1 MGIQT
6 QSAGTGIQHINGMKQ
21 IFHSIILCLSFL
33 FFACSGDVMHKP
45 LPETKLLDEAILNT
59 LKLGAFT
66 AVFKSDTSTIAFS
79 TRIVPYVFHP
89 EKVFKT
95 QQPAGS
101 YGSIYLDIFYNSD
114 NNLGTDKNKLFSA
127 TDTVYFQRQIEA
139 FKERSIDETLFTD
152 VKLAGYDSIQKHG
165 LPFYKV
171 NQPLFSADQKRVFIE
186 IDHYYYGGGWGQGI
200 VLTRDKG
207 QWVLTKRWKI
217 WGI

>member
-1 MGIQT
+1 
-6 QSAGTGIQHINGMKQ
+6 MKQ
-21 IFHSIILCLSFL
+21 IFRSFLIAFTILC
-33 FFACSGDVMHKP
+33 FACSGDMMHKP
-45 LPETKLLDEAILNT
+45 LPESKLVDEAILNT

-66 AVFKSDTSTIAFS
+66 AVFKSDTTTIAFS

-101 YGSIYLDIFYNSD
+101 YGSIYLGTFYNSD
-114 NNLGTDKNKLFSA
+114 QNEGTDKSKLFSA
-127 TDTVYFQRQIEA
+127 TDTVYFQRQIDS
-139 FKERSIDETLFTD
+139 FKERMIDKTLFTS

-171 NQPLFSADQKRVFIE
+171 NQPLFSADQKRVFVE

-200 VLTRDKG
+200 VLTKDKG